1 MVPQLVRARG
11 TYQGLLQ
18 QTHGARAHANSPPPP
33 PHSHTPALQRH
44 VSLVIGWWRRGDNNL
59 LKNETS
65 VFRREEVDFQF

>member
-1 MVPQLVRARG
+1 MVPQLVRTRG

-18 QTHGARAHANSPPPP
+18 QTHGARAHTRIHTR

-44 VSLVIGWWRRGDNNL
+44 VLPVIGWWRRGDNNL

>member
-11 TYQGLLQ
+11 AYQDLLQ
-18 QTHGARAHANSPPPP
+18 QTHGARVPTRTHTR

-44 VSLVIGWWRRGDNNL
+44 VLLVIGWWRRGDNNL

-65 VFRREEVDFQF
+65 VFRREEVDIQF